1 MKLIKYYKDAVL
13 IPSLSVIVTYII
25 FAIFHKIF
33 SQVYESEWLTDEAI
47 LLTSFWLVILNALLI
62 SVLSVTIFLNKY
74 NEIKANF
81 FLSLLS
87 WFVIPM
93 IWILYILITHF
104 HYVKAYS
111 HYFNSEN
118 IFVFFNTLPYI
129 LGLLLAFIKFRRKI

>member
-33 SQVYESEWLTDEAI
+33 SQVYENEWLTDEAI

-104 HYVKAYS
+104 YYVKTYS
-111 HYFNSEN
+111 HYFNSES